1 MAYPVVSAPYGMRAV
16 QRAGGTSYVGST
28 RLLPIGSGNA
38 TAIFFGDVV
47 KLVSGMVV
55 KDVGTDAAT
64 PIGVFMGCVFTDP
77 NTLQKTFKQYY
88 PASTTASDIKAYVV
102 DDPAAIFKIAVVSA
116 TTTISGVASSAI
128 GSNGIIVQNTGSTI
142 TGDSLNGMLVTVGTT
157 TTQPLRIVDL
167 VEETRNAA
175 GSYTEVYVK
184 WNFGMHR
191 YENTTGTA

>member
-16 QRAGGTSYVGST
+16 NLIGGHPFAGST
-28 RLLPIGSGNA
+28 RLMPIGTGNA

-47 KLVSGMVV
+47 KLVSGLIV

-64 PIGVFMGCVFTDP
+64 PIGIFMGCSFTDP

-88 PASTTASDIKAYVV
+88 PGSITASDIKAYVV
-102 DDPAAIFKIAVVSA
+102 DDPQTVFKIAVVSA
-116 TTTISGVASSAI
+116 TTVISGVAGSAI
-128 GSNGIIVQNTGSTI
+128 GSNGILVQNTGSTI
-142 TGDSLNGMLVTVGTT
+142 TGDSANALLATIGTT

-175 GSYTEVYVK
+175 GSYTEVLVK